1 MPSTGELSAALD
13 LRPRLRLGAA
23 WAVHVFTAS
32 GVVIGLLALLAVVAG
47 DAKAALLWLGLALFI
62 DGVDGPA
69 ARKFGVRE
77 VIPRFDGATL
87 DNVVDYFTYVVVPAV
102 FMVQFELLPAPFAVL
117 GAAYILATSLYTFA
131 NLDLKTKDNYFVGF
145 PAVWNIVAFYMF
157 VLDTPSAANLVV
169 TVILGILTFTPLKF
183 LHPLRVRELRV
194 PTLMATAV
202 WAGSSLW
209 LVVQIPRAAPWA
221 LAAWIGS
228 SLYLGIVSLRR
239 TLRGEASA

>member
-13 LRPRLRLGAA
+13 QSPRLRLGAA

-32 GVVIGLLALLAVVAG
+32 GAVIGLLALLAVVAG
-47 DAKAALLWLGLALFI
+47 DARACLLWLGLALLV
-62 DGVDGPA
+62 DGIDGPA

-102 FMVQFELLPAPFAVL
+102 FMVQFGLLPAGFAVL

-145 PAVWNIVAFYMF
+145 PAVWNIVAFYML
-157 VLDTPSAANLVV
+157 VLETPPLFNLVATAV
-169 TVILGILTFTPLKF
+169 LGILTFTPLKF
-183 LHPLRVRELRV
+183 VHPLRVRELRA
-194 PTLMATAV
+194 PTLVATAI
-202 WAGSSLW
+202 WAASSLW
-209 LVVQIPRAAPWA
+209 LVVQIPESPSWA
-221 LAAWIGS
+221 LTAWVAAS
-228 SLYLGIVSLRR
+228 VYLGLVSLRR
-239 TLRGEASA
+239 TLRGPASA

>member
-13 LRPRLRLGAA
+13 TRLRLGAA

-47 DAKAALLWLGLALFI
+47 DARAALLWLGLALFI

-77 VIPRFDGATL
+77 VIPKVDGATL
-87 DNVVDYFTYVVVPAV
+87 DTVVDYFTSVVVPAV
-102 FMVQFELLPAPFAVL
+102 FMVQFELLPAPAAVL

-131 NLDLKTKDNYFVGF
+131 NVELKTKDNYFVGF

-157 VLDTPSAANLVV
+157 ILDTPPMANLVI
-169 TVILGILTFTPLKF
+169 TAILGILTFTPLKF
-183 LHPLRVRELRV
+183 IHPLRVRELRAA
-194 PTLMATAV
+194 TLIATAV
-202 WAGSSLW
+202 WAVSSVW
-209 LVVQIPRAAPWA
+209 LVVRIPETAPWA
-221 LAAWIGS
+221 LVAWVAAS
-228 SLYLGIVSLRR
+228 AYLGIVSLRR
-239 TLRGEASA
+239 SVRGPAAT

>member
-47 DAKAALLWLGLALFI
+47 DAKAALLWLGLAMFV
-62 DGVDGPA
+62 DGLDGPA

-102 FMVQFELLPAPFAVL
+102 FMVHFELLPAPLAVL
-117 GAAYILATSLYTFA
+117 GAAYVLATSLYTFA
-131 NLDLKTKDNYFVGF
+131 NLDLKTSDNYFVGF

-157 VLDTPSAANLVV
+157 VLDTPPVANLIA
-169 TVILGILTFTPLKF
+169 TVILGVLTFTPLKF
-183 LHPLRVRELRV
+183 VHPLRVRELRI
-194 PTLMATAV
+194 PTLIATAA
-202 WAGSSLW
+202 WALSSLW
-209 LVVQIPRAAPWA
+209 LVIQLPQSAPWA
-221 LAAWIGS
+221 LVVWIAS
-228 SLYLGIVSLRR
+228 SVYLGTISLRR
-239 TLRGEASA
+239 TLRGVPA